1 MVYGEYTYIYVYRSS
16 RYNVNIHIFHQ
27 RIIYIY
33 DYIHI
38 CVHIYIYMS
47 IKPSMLSYNLTQ
59 LSSSITRARITGTT
73 RSPQTIATLVYNSNF
88 TLVYDIEEVDY
99 SLSIGF

>member
-1 MVYGEYTYIYVYRSS
+1 M
-16 RYNVNIHIFHQ
+16 
-27 RIIYIY
+27 
-33 DYIHI
+33 
-38 CVHIYIYMS
+38 CVCVS

-73 RSPQTIATLVYNSNF
+73 RSPQTKATLVYNSNF